1 VKKLLRSD
9 AVQEFLGWL
18 SWLYLE
24 LVIRT
29 IRWTRIGE
37 EPGGAL
43 DQVLRGP
50 GGMIGCF
57 WHGNIALSITAKVAV
72 IQHKLT
78 RILISLS
85 PDGEFIARSMVR
97 HDMPPIRGSS
107 AKKNAKDK
115 AKGGAAAFREA
126 LDLIASGG
134 ILVVTPDGPRGPAE
148 QMAAGTVRIAKRT
161 GAPVFLLGLA
171 AHPVARLK
179 TWDGTRLPGL
189 FGRGCI
195 VWDGPHFCPPDAADA
210 DIERLA
216 AQWSAAMTAACARA
230 EAMIAPQ
237 ATSKVAL

>member
-1 VKKLLRSD
+1 LKNLLRSN

-29 IRWTRIGE
+29 IRWTRVGE

-57 WHGNIALSITAKVAV
+57 WHGDIALSITAKVAV
-72 IQHKLT
+72 IEHKVT

-97 HDMPPIRGSS
+97 HNMPPIRGSS
-107 AKKNAKDK
+107 AKKGK

-126 LDLIASGG
+126 LDLLAAGG
-134 ILVVTPDGPRGPAE
+134 ILVVTPDGPRGPAQ
-148 QMAAGTVRIAKRT
+148 QMAPGTVRMARRAGT
-161 GAPVFLLGLA
+161 PVFLLGLA

-179 TWDGTRLPGL
+179 TWDGTKLPRL
-189 FGRGCI
+189 FGKGCI
-195 VWDGPHFCPPDAADA
+195 VWDGPYSCPIDATDA
-210 DIERLA
+210 EMDALGV
-216 AQWSAAMTAACARA
+216 QWSAALTAACARA
-230 EAMIAPQ
+230 EAVLA
-237 ATSKVAL
+237 K

>member
-1 VKKLLRSD
+1 MKKLLRSD
-9 AVQEFLGWL
+9 VVQEFLGWL

-37 EPGGAL
+37 EPDSPLG
-43 DQVLRGP
+43 QVLRGP

-72 IQHKLT
+72 IEHKLT

-107 AKKNAKDK
+107 AKKGKL
-115 AKGGAAAFREA
+115 KGGAAAFREA
-126 LDLIASGG
+126 LDLLADGG

-148 QMAAGTVRIAKRT
+148 QMAPGTVRIAKR
-161 GAPVFLLGLA
+161 AQVPVFLLGLA
-171 AHPVARLK
+171 ARPVLRLK
-179 TWDGTRLPGL
+179 SWDRTKLPGL

-195 VWDGPHFCPPDAADA
+195 VWDGPHFCPEGASEEEMDRMGVEWA
-210 DIERLA
+210 
-216 AQWSAAMTAACARA
+216 AAMTAACARA
-230 EAMIAPQ
+230 EAAIA
-237 ATSKVAL
+237 K

>member
-1 VKKLLRSD
+1 MKPLLRSE
-9 AVQEFLGWL
+9 AVQALLGWA

-37 EPGGAL
+37 EAGGAL
-43 DQVLRGP
+43 DRVLRGP

-72 IQHKLT
+72 IEHKVT

-97 HDMPPIRGSS
+97 HNMPPIRGSS
-107 AKKNAKDK
+107 AKKGKDK
-115 AKGGAAAFREA
+115 GKGGAAAFREA
-126 LDLIASGG
+126 LELIDKGG

-148 QMAAGTVRIAKRT
+148 QMAAGTVRLARRT

-171 AHPVARLK
+171 AHPVMQLN
-179 TWDGTRLPGL
+179 TWDKTKLPRL

-195 VWDGPHFCPPDAADA
+195 VWDGPYHCPPDASDA
-210 DIERLA
+210 EIERLG
-216 AQWSAAMTAACARA
+216 AQWSAAMTAACVRA
-230 EAMIAPQ
+230 EAMIA
-237 ATSKVAL
+237 

>member
-1 VKKLLRSD
+1 MKKLLRSE
-9 AVQEFLGWL
+9 AFQEFLGWFA
-18 SWLYLE
+18 WLYLE

-37 EPGGAL
+37 EPGGPL

-72 IQHKLT
+72 IEHKLT

-97 HDMPPIRGSS
+97 HNMPPIRGSS
-107 AKKNAKDK
+107 AKKTAKDK

-126 LDLIASGG
+126 LDLVDSGG

-148 QMAAGTVRIAKRT
+148 HIAPGTVRIAKRT

-171 AHPVARLK
+171 THPVKRLK
-179 TWDGTRLPGL
+179 TWDNTKLPGL

-195 VWDGPHFCPPDAADA
+195 VWDGPHFCPSDATDA

-216 AQWSAAMTAACARA
+216 AEWAAAMTAACVRA
-230 EAMIAPQ
+230 EAVLV
-237 ATSKVAL
+237 K

>member
-1 VKKLLRSD
+1 MKKLLRSD

-50 GGMIGCF
+50 TGMIGCF

-72 IQHKLT
+72 IEHKLT

-85 PDGEFIARSMVR
+85 PDGEFIARSMHR
-97 HDMPPIRGSS
+97 HNMPPIRGSS
-107 AKKNAKDK
+107 TKKKDKGK

-126 LDLIASGG
+126 LDLLEAGG
-134 ILVVTPDGPRGPAE
+134 ILVVTPDGPRGPAL
-148 QMAAGTVRIAKRT
+148 QMAPGTVRIARRAQT
-161 GAPVFLLGLA
+161 PVFLLGLA
-171 AHPVARLK
+171 ARPVAQLK
-179 TWDGTRLPGL
+179 SWDKTKLPGL

-195 VWDGPHFCPPDAADA
+195 IWDGPYFCPPDATDE
-210 DIERLA
+210 DMDRMSIEWA
-216 AQWSAAMTAACARA
+216 AAMTAACERA
-230 EAMIAPQ
+230 EAVI
-237 ATSKVAL
+237 SK

>member
-1 VKKLLRSD
+1 MRSD
-9 AVQEFLGWL
+9 AVQAVLGWVA
-18 SWLYLE
+18 WLYLE

-37 EPGGAL
+37 EAGGPL
-43 DQVLRGP
+43 DRVLHGP

-72 IQHKLT
+72 IEHKLT

-97 HDMPPIRGSS
+97 HNMPPIRGSS
-107 AKKNAKDK
+107 AKKSAKDK

-126 LDLIASGG
+126 LDLVDSGG
-134 ILVVTPDGPRGPAE
+134 ILVVTPDGPRGPSEHIAP
-148 QMAAGTVRIAKRT
+148 GTVRIAKRT

-171 AHPVARLK
+171 AHPAKQLK
-179 TWDGTRLPGL
+179 TWDRTKLPGL

-195 VWDGPHFCPPDAADA
+195 VWDGPHFCPPDATDA

-216 AQWSAAMTAACARA
+216 TEWAAAMTAACARA
-230 EAMIAPQ
+230 EAVLAR
-237 ATSKVAL
+237 

>member
-1 VKKLLRSD
+1 MKKLLRSD

-37 EPGGAL
+37 EPGGPL

-72 IQHKLT
+72 IEHKLT

-97 HDMPPIRGSS
+97 HNMPPIRGSS
-107 AKKNAKDK
+107 AKKSAKDK

-134 ILVVTPDGPRGPAE
+134 ILVVTPDG
-148 QMAAGTVRIAKRT
+148 
-161 GAPVFLLGLA
+161 LA

-179 TWDGTRLPGL
+179 TWDGTKLPGL

-195 VWDGPHFCPPDAADA
+195 TWDGPHFCPPDAD
-210 DIERLA
+210 DETVERLA
-216 AQWSAAMTAACARA
+216 REWAAAMTAACARA
-230 EAMIAPQ
+230 EAVIV
-237 ATSKVAL
+237 K

>member
-1 VKKLLRSD
+1 MKALLRSN
-9 AVQEFLGWL
+9 AMQAFLGWL

-43 DQVLRGP
+43 DQVLKGP

-57 WHGNIALSITAKVAV
+57 WHGDIALSITAKVAV
-72 IQHKLT
+72 IDHKLT

-97 HDMPPIRGSS
+97 HNMPPIRGSS
-107 AKKNAKDK
+107 AKKGK

-126 LDLIASGG
+126 LELLDSGG
-134 ILVVTPDGPRGPAE
+134 ILVITPDGPRGPARR
-148 QMAAGTVRIAKRT
+148 MAAGTVRIAKRA
-161 GAPVFLLGLA
+161 GVPVFLLGLA
-171 AHPVARLK
+171 AKPVMRLNS
-179 TWDGTRLPGL
+179 WDRTKLPRP

-195 VWDGPHFCPPDAADA
+195 VWDGPHVCPPDASDE
-210 DIERLA
+210 DVERLSIEWA
-216 AQWSAAMTAACARA
+216 AAMTAACARA
-230 EAMIAPQ
+230 EAVLA
-237 ATSKVAL
+237 A